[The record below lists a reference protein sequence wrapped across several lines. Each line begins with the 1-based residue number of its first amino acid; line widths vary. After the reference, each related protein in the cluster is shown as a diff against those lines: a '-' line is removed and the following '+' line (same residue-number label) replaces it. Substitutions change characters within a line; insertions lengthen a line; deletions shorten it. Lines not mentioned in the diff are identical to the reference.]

1 MNKPYL
7 DLQDSRLMELYQKGD
22 EKAFDLI
29 YSRNKDKVYSYLKKR
44 LYGQNE
50 DLIEDV
56 FQNIFIKLHK
66 SRHLYKSELPY
77 NKWLYTICRTVLI
90 DSLKTNKLQTLE
102 FKDFHFEDQNQDH
115 QYYFDI
121 ENEKLLTKK
130 EKSAIRLRYFYDED
144 FEKISKKLDTTVI
157 NSRKL
162 ISRGLKKLKDKMLK
176 KRGLYQ

>member
-90 DSLKTNKLQTLE
+90 DSLKTNKLHTQE
-102 FKDFHFEDQNQDH
+102 FKDLHFEYQNQDH
-115 QYYFDI
+115 QTI
-121 ENEKLLTKK
+121 RQPVA
-130 EKSAIRLRYFYDED
+130 SAH
-144 FEKISKKLDTTVI
+144 TMAMVCAVI
-157 NSRKL
+157 IAAASAHPTRMATSTA
-162 ISRGLKKLKDKMLK
+162 ISREEM
-176 KRGLYQ
+176 Q